1 MRSAAGMEAGGAR
14 AVRARPGVATG
25 EPAAYR
31 RGSPRATAARG
42 VRRTYYIPPDI
53 AARFDQVV
61 EDLAYDLRLPKLDI
75 LGVLLARA
83 IEDVSAVRAQFQS
96 LATFRP
102 D

>member
-1 MRSAAGMEAGGAR
+1 MEAGGAR
-14 AVRARPGVATG
+14 AVRARPGVPTD

-31 RGSPRATAARG
+31 RVSPRATTARG
-42 VRRTYYIPPDI
+42 VRRTYYIAPDI

-96 LATFRP
+96 LAPLRP

>member
-1 MRSAAGMEAGGAR
+1 
-14 AVRARPGVATG
+14 
-25 EPAAYR
+25 
-31 RGSPRATAARG
+31 